1 MSCSEYLSRQMLR
14 TQKILDTRPR
24 RDAGHQTEVV
34 KRLAASGNL
43 ESATAATAC
52 ALVLNAPSTRS
63 AAGRTFNGGHTV
75 QDTSLYNS
83 YTAGQ
88 AVAKGALPANAPP
101 TYINQVCYSS
111 TVVPEINNRLAADAQ
126 LAAAQA
132 EKNRYQRGYD
142 TASCCIVCGKPP
154 SLTSNCGGCSLTN
167 AQRFALKSTVPPLR
181 HTAT

>member
-1 MSCSEYLSRQMLR
+1 MSCSEYLSRQMQR

-43 ESATAATAC
+43 ESVTAATAC

-63 AAGRTFNGGHTV
+63 AASRTFNGGHNV
-75 QDTSLYNS
+75 QDASLYVA

-88 AVAKGALPANAPP
+88 AVAREARPGNAAP

-167 AQRFALKSTVPPLR
+167 AQRSQLKSTVPPLR
-181 HTAT
+181 HTAS